1 MRKPKFVYIY
11 KDFDVN
17 LRSCLQSVGASQDAA
32 VIIILTN
39 GRVIKRGIQ
48 VEWTTLEEE
57 QLPNT
62 RSGRTLGSRSTI
74 HVIPDEDQILWIV
87 CSRIV

>member
-39 GRVIKRGIQ
+39 GRVVKRGIE
-48 VEWTTLEEE
+48 VEWTTFRGGAAPKYAEW
-57 QLPNT
+57 PHAWPKADDSCDT
-62 RSGRTLGSRSTI
+62 G
-74 HVIPDEDQILWIV
+74 
-87 CSRIV
+87 